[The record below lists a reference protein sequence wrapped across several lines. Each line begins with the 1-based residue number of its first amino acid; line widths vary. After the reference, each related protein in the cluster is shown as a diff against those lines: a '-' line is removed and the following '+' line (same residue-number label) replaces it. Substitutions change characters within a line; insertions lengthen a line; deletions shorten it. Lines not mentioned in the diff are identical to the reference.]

1 MYIQEKRQVK
11 IPLGFWFSYSP
22 KQILFNNLDLK
33 HATVINNKVMF
44 STKLTAM
51 HFSTVIIIII
61 MMYGHFGINSNIQ
74 LISEI
79 L

>member
-33 HATVINNKVMF
+33 HATVINKVMF
-44 STKLTAM
+44 STWHGDA
-51 HFSTVIIIII
+51 F
-61 MMYGHFGINSNIQ
+61 
-74 LISEI
+74 
-79 L
+79 